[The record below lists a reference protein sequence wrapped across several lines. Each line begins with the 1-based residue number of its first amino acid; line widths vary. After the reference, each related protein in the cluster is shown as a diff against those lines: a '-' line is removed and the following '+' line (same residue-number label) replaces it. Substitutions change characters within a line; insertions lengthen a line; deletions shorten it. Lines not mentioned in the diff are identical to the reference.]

1 MLEVNLTAAE
11 VSALSEQ
18 VARDMKLML
27 SETDVSK
34 MEGILAVGD
43 FIESSLPGSD
53 IVEDRLHTYL
63 KLRGH
68 VNINFPDVYAALNVL
83 EQEDLQML
91 VNLAVQNGMPDPLR
105 K

>member
-1 MLEVNLTAAE
+1 MTNTE
-11 VSALSEQ
+11 LSPFQLASLKER
-18 VARDMKLML
+18 VKKDLKLL

-43 FIESSLPGSD
+43 FIESSLPGSE

-105 K
+105 S